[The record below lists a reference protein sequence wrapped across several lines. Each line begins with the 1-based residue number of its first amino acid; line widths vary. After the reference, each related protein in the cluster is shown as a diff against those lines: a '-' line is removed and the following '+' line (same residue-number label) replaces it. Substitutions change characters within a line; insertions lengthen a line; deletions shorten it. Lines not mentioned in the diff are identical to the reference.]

1 MKLQKGATDKGFN
14 GTEVVLDGKRPVK
27 VRAVLLDEDGCM
39 ALMYLPKYKHNGD
52 KDLYMIPG
60 GGVDNREDLKKAL
73 KREMLEETG
82 CGIDIVEEIGYIT
95 NTEDED
101 IWTAVTYYYIAKVAG
116 KKGQLQLTEHE
127 KDSQFE
133 LQWHSLE
140 EALKIIE
147 NQAVEDNCK
156 IVKFRDKLVVAE
168 AIKLTR
174 QKNML

>member
-1 MKLQKGATDKGFN
+1 MKLQKGTTGKGFS
-14 GTEVVLDGKRPVK
+14 GTEIILDGKRPAK
-27 VRAVLLDEDGCM
+27 VRAVLLDTDGCM

-73 KREMLEETG
+73 EREMLEETG
-82 CGIDIVEEIGYIT
+82 CRINIVDEIGYIT
-95 NTEDED
+95 NTQAEDT
-101 IWTAVTYYYIAKVAG
+101 WTAVTYYYTAAVVG
-116 KKGQLQLTEHE
+116 EKGQLQLTEHE

-140 EALKIIE
+140 DALKIIE
-147 NQAVEDNCK
+147 SQAEDNCK
-156 IVKFRDKLVVAE
+156 IIKFRDKLVVAE
-168 AIKLTR
+168 AIKLMR